1 MCGRFGKHWN
11 PDRGLQ
17 TRRIHQ
23 TVKRVDMRVFK
34 LPDLGEGIHE
44 GEIIE
49 IQVAPGEDI
58 TEGQPILT
66 VETDKA
72 AVEIP
77 SPFTGTVTA
86 IHVKAHDIVHVGDNM
101 MEFSLAGQH
110 DETGE
115 EEGATGKPAPPPR
128 ATAVEKTAPAPGSS
142 ATNKGR
148 VVPASPA
155 TRRLARELAIDLTT
169 VKGTGPG
176 GRVSSEDIRA
186 VAEQPVAEVKQPAKA
201 GAREQRVPLRSVRRS
216 IARQMAL
223 SWEQIPHVSHM
234 DEADITHLEVERKKY
249 KKQVAGHG
257 GTLTL
262 TTFALKAAV
271 TALKAYPFFNGR
283 LDLERQEIILNHFYN
298 IGVATNTERGLIV
311 PVINEVDKKSLIELA
326 IELPKLSRQAREATL
341 SIEQL
346 RGGTFTLTNIGALGG
361 TSFTP
366 IINYPETAILGLG
379 QARWKAVVT
388 GDNDKNRTI
397 VPRLRLPL
405 VVAFDHRV
413 TDGAQAALFLNLVRE
428 VLEDPVALLFTEGGQ
443 AWS

>member
-1 MCGRFGKHWN
+1 MN
-11 PDRGLQ
+11 
-17 TRRIHQ
+17 
-23 TVKRVDMRVFK
+23 VFK

-49 IQVAPGEDI
+49 VQVSLGENI

-77 SPFTGTVTA
+77 SPFTGSVTA
-86 IHVKAHDIVHVGDNM
+86 IHVKAHDIVHVGDSM
-101 MEFSLAGQH
+101 IEFSMEGQE
-110 DETGE
+110 DETSE
-115 EEGATGKPAPPPR
+115 EGGATGEPTPLAQQQTPIVQTPATP
-128 ATAVEKTAPAPGSS
+128 VSS
-142 ATNKGR
+142 RENKGK

-155 TRRLARELAIDLTT
+155 TRRVARELGVNLADI
-169 VKGTGPG
+169 KGTGPG
-176 GRVSSEDIRA
+176 GRVSSEDVRA
-186 VAEQPVAEVKQPAKA
+186 FSEHPDKVKEPAKTMD
-201 GAREQRVPLRSVRRS
+201 REERVPLRSVRRS

-234 DEADITHLEVERKKY
+234 DEADITHLETERKKY
-249 KKQVAGHG
+249 KEQVVEHG

-271 TALKAYPFFNGR
+271 AALKAYPFFNGR
-283 LDLERQEIILNHFYN
+283 LDLEREEIILNHYYN

-311 PVINEVDKKSLIELA
+311 PVINDVDKKSLLELA
-326 IELPKLSRQAREATL
+326 IELPKLSSQAREAKL
-341 SIEQL
+341 RVEQVK
-346 RGGTFTLTNIGALGG
+346 GGTFTLTNIGALGG

-379 QARWKAVVT
+379 QARWKPVVI
-388 GDNDKNRTI
+388 GDDEKNRTI
-397 VPRLRLPL
+397 VSRLLLPL

-413 TDGAQAALFLNLVRE
+413 ADGAQAALFLNLVRDI
-428 VLEDPVALLFTEGGQ
+428 LEDPVALLFLEEE
-443 AWS
+443 